1 MKLDMV
7 GESFSLHTMVVYI
20 LEDTKFEVT
29 RSMCTL

>member
-7 GESFSLHTMVVYI
+7 GESFSLHPMAVYV
-20 LEDTKFEVT
+20 LENTKLEVT